1 MPISKAFIYS
11 VLLHAVFLAATYVVP
26 LITDIFNVQPLPVEE
41 MELIEV
47 EIAGLTETPERRAP
61 VRVPKPDPKPVAEP
75 EPEPEPEPQPAPAPE
90 PEPEPEPEEEK
101 VAALPPQPEPV
112 PEPPPPEPVPSEV
125 AQPEVPP
132 LPVLPRAKPEPPPKE
147 DEFESMLKDLAV
159 ELKDEKPKTQQA
171 KPEPQGDFLDELAL
185 ALDAE
190 PEPDRPKAQKAPIL
204 GNRLTISEEDA
215 LSRHIEPCWN
225 VQIGARNPEELA
237 VDIRLYMNRD
247 GTVRHAEVVDK
258 NRMSNDRFY
267 RAAAEA
273 AMRAVLNK
281 RCQPLPIPPKKY
293 EQLKSFVYHFDP
305 SKMVGR

>member
-1 MPISKAFIYS
+1 MYS
-11 VLLHAVFLAATYVVP
+11 LLLHAVFLAAVYVVP
-26 LITDIFNVQPLPVEE
+26 KFTDMFGLQPLPVED
-41 MELIEV
+41 MELIDV
-47 EIAGLTETPERRAP
+47 EIADLTETPERRAP
-61 VRVPKPDPKPVAEP
+61 KPVPRPDPMPLP
-75 EPEPEPEPQPAPAPE
+75 EAK
-90 PEPEPEPEEEK
+90 PEPEPEPEEAQ
-101 VAALPPQPEPV
+101 VAALPPQPKAV
-112 PEPPPPEPVPSEV
+112 PEPPPPEPAPIEA

-132 LPVLPRAKPEPPPKE
+132 LPALPRAKPAPPPKE
-147 DEFESMLKDLAV
+147 DEFESMLKDLAR
-159 ELKDEKPKTQQA
+159 ELEDETQNTADA
-171 KPEPQGDFLDELAL
+171 KQEPQSDFLDDLAKT
-185 ALDAE
+185 LDAAE
-190 PEPDRPKAQKAPIL
+190 PEPERPQTQKAVLL

-258 NRMSNDRFY
+258 SRMSSDRFY

-281 RCQPLPIPPKKY
+281 RCQPLPIPPHKY

>member
-1 MPISKAFIYS
+1 MPMPKAFLYS
-11 VLLHAVFLAATYVVP
+11 FLLHLGIVVMAWVLP
-26 LITDIFNVQPLPVEE
+26 MLTDFFGVQPLPVED
-41 MELIEV
+41 MQLLEV
-47 EIAGLTETPERRAP
+47 EIADVTETPERIAP
-61 VRVPKPDPKPVAEP
+61 ARVPKPEPRPVVEP
-75 EPEPEPEPQPAPAPE
+75 EPEPAPE
-90 PEPEPEPEEEK
+90 PEPKEEQM
-101 VAALPPQPEPV
+101 AALPPQPKPV
-112 PEPPPPEPVPSEV
+112 PEPPPPEPLPSEV

-132 LPVLPRAKPEPPPKE
+132 LPALPRAKPEPPPKE